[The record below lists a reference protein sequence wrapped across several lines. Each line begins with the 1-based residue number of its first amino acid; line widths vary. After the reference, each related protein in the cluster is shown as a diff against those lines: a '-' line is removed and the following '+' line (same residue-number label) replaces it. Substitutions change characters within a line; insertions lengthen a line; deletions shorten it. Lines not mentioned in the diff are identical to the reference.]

1 MTTEAPPLRIPQY
14 SGACTA
20 NIVPSILGP
29 GGCDALPPWMPEVA
43 RGARNVVVLVLDG
56 LGWHQLNARRHLAP
70 TLASMSGGSITTVAP
85 TTTVTALTSIATGLT
100 PGEHGMMGY
109 RMDLGRRV
117 VQMLRWADDRGDV
130 RREFPP
136 EMVQPCPPF
145 MGAKVPVI
153 SRVELEGTA
162 FTDAHLR
169 GTTALGWK
177 AASSIAVTIGE
188 QLRSGARFVYAY
200 YDGVDKIAHACGF
213 GEYYD
218 AELRQADRIVGDVC
232 AQLGPDDVLLVTAD
246 HGQVSV
252 GDDLAP
258 PHADVLSNVAYQSG
272 ESRFRWLHAKSGR
285 VDDVIAAARLHHG
298 DIAHILTR
306 EEAIDRGLFGARVSD
321 AARKRLG
328 DVALIPTGPHSFEDP
343 EENGPHALVCR
354 HGALTDEELDV
365 PLLALRGGN

>member
-1 MTTEAPPLRIPQY
+1 MTTEASSLRIPQY
-14 SGACTA
+14 HGACTA
-20 NIVPSILGP
+20 NIVPSLLGP
-29 GGCDALPPWMPEVA
+29 GGTDSLPSWMPDVVV
-43 RGARNVVVLVLDG
+43 GARSVVLLVVDG
-56 LGWHQLNARRHLAP
+56 LGWHQLLSRRHLTP
-70 TLASMSGGSITTVAP
+70 TLSSMVGGAITTVAP

-117 VQMLRWADDRGDV
+117 VQMLRWADERGDV

-136 EMVQPCPPF
+136 EVVQPCPPF
-145 MGAKVPVI
+145 LGAKVPVI
-153 SRVELEGTA
+153 SRAELEGTA

-177 AASSIAVTIGE
+177 ASSSIAVTVGE
-188 QLRSGARFVYAY
+188 QLRSGKRFVYAY

-213 GEYYD
+213 GDYYD
-218 AELRQADRIVGDVC
+218 AELRQADRLVGDVC
-232 AQLGPDDVLLVTAD
+232 GELGSDDVLIVTAD

-252 GDDLAP
+252 GDALAP
-258 PHADVLSNVAYQSG
+258 PHGDVLRNVAYQSG

-285 VDDVIAAARLHHG
+285 TRDIVDAATAHHG
-298 DIAHILTR
+298 TVAHVLTR
-306 EEAIDRGLFGARVSD
+306 EEIIERGVFGQRVSD

-328 DVALIPTGPHSFEDP
+328 DVALIPFGAHSFEDP
-343 EENGPHALVCR
+343 AENGPHALVCR

-365 PLLALRGGN
+365 PLLAFRRGN

>member
-1 MTTEAPPLRIPQY
+1 
-14 SGACTA
+14 
-20 NIVPSILGP
+20 
-29 GGCDALPPWMPEVA
+29 
-43 RGARNVVVLVLDG
+43 
-56 LGWHQLNARRHLAP
+56 
-70 TLASMSGGSITTVAP
+70 
-85 TTTVTALTSIATGLT
+85 
-100 PGEHGMMGY
+100 
-109 RMDLGRRV
+109 
-117 VQMLRWADDRGDV
+117 
-130 RREFPP
+130 
-136 EMVQPCPPF
+136 MVQPCPPF

-153 SRVELEGTA
+153 SRAELEGTA

-285 VDDVIAAARLHHG
+285 ADDVTAAARLHHG

>member
-1 MTTEAPPLRIPQY
+1 MTTEAPTLRIPQY

-20 NIVPSILGP
+20 NIVPALLGP
-29 GGCDALPPWMPEVA
+29 GGYDSVPSWMPEIV
-43 RGARNVVVLVLDG
+43 RGARSIVVLVIDG
-56 LGWHQLNARRHLAP
+56 LGWHQLQARRNLAP
-70 TLASMSGGSITTVAP
+70 TLSSMAGGSITTVAP
-85 TTTVTALTSIATGLT
+85 TTTVTALTSIATGLA

-117 VQMLRWADDRGDV
+117 VQMLRWADERGDL

-136 EMVQPCPPF
+136 EVVQPCPPF

-153 SRVELEGTA
+153 SRAELEGTA

-169 GTTALGWK
+169 GTVPLGWK

-188 QLRSGARFVYAY
+188 QLRAGARFVYAY

-213 GEYYD
+213 GDYYD
-218 AELRQADRIVGDVC
+218 AELQQADRIVGDVC
-232 AQLGPDDVLLVTAD
+232 AQLGPEDVLLVTAD

-258 PHADVLSNVAYQSG
+258 PHDDVLVHVSYQSG

-285 VDDVIAAARLHHG
+285 TPDVLSAARAHHG
-298 DIAHILTR
+298 GVAHVLTR
-306 EEAIDRGLFGARVSD
+306 DEVVEHGLFGPRVSD
-321 AARKRLG
+321 VARRRLG
-328 DVALIPTGPHSFEDP
+328 DVALIPFGAQSFEDP
-343 EENGPHALVCR
+343 EENGPHKLICR
-354 HGALTDEELDV
+354 HGALTDQELDV
-365 PLLALRGGN
+365 PLLASRGGN

>member
-20 NIVPSILGP
+20 NIVPSVLGP
-29 GGCDALPPWMPEVA
+29 GGCDALPAWMPEVA

-153 SRVELEGTA
+153 SRAELEGTA

-285 VDDVIAAARLHHG
+285 ADDVTAAARLHHG

-328 DVALIPTGPHSFEDP
+328 DVALIPSGPHSFEDP